1 MCRDHINPLRRH
13 LLIGASAALA
23 MGALD
28 PTLALAAEDAEPA
41 PNAIPPAEALERL
54 REGNARYG
62 SGQAKDR
69 DYSAA
74 RAARVTAQY
83 PIAAVLSC
91 SDSRVSPEII
101 FDQGIGD
108 LFVVRDAGNV
118 VSAYGLASME
128 YAVNNLG
135 VPLIAVLGHS
145 GCGAVATALS
155 ASRARRELPGH
166 LPDLVKSI
174 EPAIIT
180 AHGRHPG
187 DFLAASIE
195 ENVKLGMK
203 RLMSKSEI
211 IGAAIGSGKVGI
223 KGGVYDLA
231 TGTVKL
237 V

>member
-1 MCRDHINPLRRH
+1 MCQDRFNPSRRH
-13 LLIGASAALA
+13 LLMGASAVLA
-23 MGALD
+23 MSALRPGLAGA
-28 PTLALAAEDAEPA
+28 AGDAEPA
-41 PNAIPPAEALERL
+41 PNAISPSEAFERL
-54 REGNARYG
+54 REGSARYG
-62 SGQAKDR
+62 AGTAKDR
-69 DYSAA
+69 DYSAS
-74 RAARVTAQY
+74 RAAQVEAQY

-91 SDSRVSPEII
+91 SDSRVPPEIV
-101 FDQGIGD
+101 FDQGLGD

-118 VSAYGLASME
+118 VSAYGLASLE
-128 YAVNNLG
+128 YAVDNLG

-145 GCGAVATALS
+145 GCGAVATALG

-174 EPAIIT
+174 EPAIIA

-187 DFLAASIE
+187 DFLAAAIE

-203 RLMSKSEI
+203 RLKTKSEI
-211 IGAAIGSGKVGI
+211 IGAAVSAGTVDI